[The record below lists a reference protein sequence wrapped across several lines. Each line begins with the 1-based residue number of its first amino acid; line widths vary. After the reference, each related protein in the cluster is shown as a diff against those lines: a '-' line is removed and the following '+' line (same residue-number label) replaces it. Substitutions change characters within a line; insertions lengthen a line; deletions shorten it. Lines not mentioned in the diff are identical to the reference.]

1 MTEKKESPAGD
12 GEQTERRKTPTE
24 RYHELA
30 LQASQRQPL
39 VPEHSLELT
48 RNAKGDVQIAL
59 TVRGNDLAE
68 VERLAVTYFD
78 RLRQQYPH
86 SAELDNPADAGDAT

>member
-1 MTEKKESPAGD
+1 MTQEERKTADADAPA
-12 GEQTERRKTPTE
+12 ERRLTPTE

-30 LQASQRQPL
+30 MLVAARQPT

-59 TVRGNDLAE
+59 TVRSGDLAALE
-68 VERLAVTYFD
+68 ADGTAAFD
-78 RLRQQYPH
+78 RLCTKYPRGEA
-86 SAELDNPADAGDAT
+86 SAS